1 MDALDHR
8 SLPYCTS
15 CDRYFQ
21 KPLDLYQHMNSP
33 IHIRADPIHI
43 APVPPVRLAPVPR
56 PAPVDTPAPLVATP
70 SSSVPAT
77 DLHRAPRLDPVVN
90 TTLARPIPATPPVT
104 ATPAAIATQTASG
117 RLSDSQLAKPCTT
130 CIPFKAYIESDNS
143 SSAVLH
149 CQSITFMRPHQ
160 AFSFEEYRLSDY
172 RAGCTPAIS
181 SIQVVVRP
189 IYRDQATQAD
199 IPRPPPSSVY
209 VSAASSRATTP
220 IDPTQEHSTALT
232 ADEVAGFHLIHEA
245 RCDARKLLMDGDNK
259 LEWIKHGADLIRIL
273 QCKTTALL
281 HILMLADKSGKIGMN
296 FNVSLDA
303 TLYTVRKARIVQL
316 NVPGKEDEVDSHF
329 CIFED
334 EANAKQFLDTLL
346 EVIAKTRASTSDSP
360 NFSLSEIKSQQIEPV
375 MRLSILSCPFCRSSF
390 NAVWEVSEHLE
401 TSSCQQR
408 WNLNR
413 GSIHR
418 HYRQHDPNGIITLQP
433 SGSKT
438 GPYLYRYPNEVEC
451 CKTKFM
457 TSFTELLVHLESES
471 CGFVKREDLWKDI
484 SECGNLWKGIGDC

>member
-33 IHIRADPIHI
+33 IHTRADPIHI
-43 APVPPVRLAPVPR
+43 APVPPARPAPVPR
-56 PAPVDTPAPLVATP
+56 PAPVNAPAPLVTTP
-70 SSSVPAT
+70 FSSVPAP
-77 DLHRAPRLDPVVN
+77 DLQRAPRLDSIIN
-90 TTLARPIPATPPVT
+90 TTLAQPIPATPPVT
-104 ATPAAIATQTASG
+104 AAVTTEPVSG
-117 RLSDSQLAKPCTT
+117 RLSDSQLVKPCTT
-130 CIPFKAYIESDNS
+130 CIPFKAYIERDNS

-160 AFSFEEYRLSDY
+160 AFSFEELRLSDY
-172 RAGCTPAIS
+172 RAGCRPTS
-181 SIQVVVRP
+181 SSVRVGVRP

-209 VSAASSRATTP
+209 VSAASSRVTTP
-220 IDPTQEHSTALT
+220 IDPTQEDVTALT
-232 ADEVAGFHLIHEA
+232 ANEVVGFHVVHEA
-245 RCDARKLLMDGDNK
+245 RCDARKLLMDEDNK
-259 LEWIKHGADLIRIL
+259 AEWIKHGPGLIRIL

-281 HILMLADKSGKIGMN
+281 HILMLADKSGKICMN
-296 FNVSLDA
+296 FNVPLDA

-334 EANAKQFLDTLL
+334 EAMAKQFLDTLL
-346 EVIAKTRASTSDSP
+346 EVIVKTRSSTNDSP
-360 NFSLSEIKSQQIEPV
+360 NFSLSEIKSQQTEPV
-375 MRLSILSCPFCRSSF
+375 MRPSILSCPFCRSSF

-408 WNLNR
+408 RDLNP
-413 GSIHR
+413 SSVHR
-418 HYRQHDPNGIITLQP
+418 HYRQHDPDGIITLQP
-433 SGSKT
+433 SDT
-438 GPYLYRYPNEVEC
+438 TTEAHLYRCPNEAQC
-451 CKTKFM
+451 CKAKLM
-457 TSFTELLVHLESES
+457 TSFTELLAHLKSES
-471 CGFVKREDLWKDI
+471 CGFIKREDLWKDI